1 MSHIDL
7 TLVLE
12 RVILPRCLNKE
23 CSYVD
28 ILKSCKIVTL
38 ETKSLKISPFYL
50 QATAGDLW
58 LQVELTRNKN
68 L

>member
-7 TLVLE
+7 ALVLE

-23 CSYVD
+23 SYVD

-38 ETKSLKISPFYL
+38 ETKSLKISPFCL